1 MSSATVRNLH
11 VPLPLRLYDALR
23 AAAAREGRPATQ
35 VARAAIAAWLS
46 SHRRRAVED
55 ELRAYVAAAAGGPD
69 DLDETLEAASL
80 AHLVEPPQR
89 ARSAG
94 KRRRTR

>member
-1 MSSATVRNLH
+1 M
-11 VPLPLRLYDALR
+11 PLRLYDALR

-35 VARAAIAAWLS
+35 VARTAIAEWLS

-69 DLDETLEAASL
+69 DLYETLEAASL
-80 AHLVEPPQR
+80 AHLVEPSRR

>member
-35 VARAAIAAWLS
+35 VARAAIAEWLS
-46 SHRRRAVED
+46 SRRRRAVED
-55 ELRAYVAAAAGGPD
+55 ELRAYIASAAGGPD
-69 DLDETLEAASL
+69 DLDETLEEASL
-80 AHLVEPPQR
+80 AHLVEPPRR

>member
-35 VARAAIAAWLS
+35 VARAAIAEWLS
-46 SHRRRAVED
+46 SHRRRAIED
-55 ELRAYVAAAAGGPD
+55 ELRAYIAAAAAGPD
-69 DLDETLEAASL
+69 DLDESLEEASL
-80 AHLVEPPQR
+80 AHLVEPPRR

>member
-11 VPLPLRLYDALR
+11 VPLPRRLYDALR

-35 VARAAIAAWLS
+35 VARAAIAEWLA
-46 SHRRRAVED
+46 SHRRRAIED

-69 DLDETLEAASL
+69 DLDETLEEASL
-80 AHLVEPPQR
+80 AHLVGPPRR
-89 ARSAG
+89 ARPARE
-94 KRRRTR
+94 RRRTR